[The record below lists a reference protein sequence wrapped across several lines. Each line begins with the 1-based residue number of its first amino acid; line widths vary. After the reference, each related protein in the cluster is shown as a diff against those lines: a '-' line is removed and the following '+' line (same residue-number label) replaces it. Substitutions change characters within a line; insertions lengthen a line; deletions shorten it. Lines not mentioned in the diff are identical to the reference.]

1 MGLDLCCRLQG
12 QQKGMQESKLF
23 GLVDYVRDIT
33 AERSVGMAN
42 MDCFS
47 ICSSYFSLRKYF
59 ISLVMS
65 FTELHTCWPLTDI
78 AYEDLEGSV
87 LGGFLRESITTDDI
101 AGRFVQQYLADLLHV
116 HFRLTLQEHEVSDH
130 VSFCLCD
137 RIKHVCSQFI

>member
-1 MGLDLCCRLQG
+1 MGRLKWG
-12 QQKGMQESKLF
+12 GGEKGGGGGRKGHQCMTMLAMEHGPSH
-23 GLVDYVRDIT
+23 
-33 AERSVGMAN
+33 SV
-42 MDCFS
+42 CY
-47 ICSSYFSLRKYF
+47 SYFSLRKLF
-59 ISLVMS
+59 MSLVMS
-65 FTELHTCWPLTDI
+65 FTYLHTCWPLTDI

-116 HFRLTLQEHEVSDH
+116 HFRLTPQEHEVSDH